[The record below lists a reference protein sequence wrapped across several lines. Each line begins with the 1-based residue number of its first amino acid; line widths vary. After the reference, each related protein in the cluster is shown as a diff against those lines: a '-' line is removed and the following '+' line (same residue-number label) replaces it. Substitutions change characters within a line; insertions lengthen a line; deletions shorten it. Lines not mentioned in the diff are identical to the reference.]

1 MNFKRTAILAFI
13 LSVFSAVSV
22 RAQQGVEMADT
33 MRSEGKIY
41 IVVAVIAII
50 FIGIVIYMISLD
62 RKLSKLEKEL
72 RD

>member
-1 MNFKRTAILAFI
+1 MNFKGTAILALI
-13 LSVFSAVSV
+13 LSLFSAVSV